1 MQQAADAVTGW
12 LESVDKTAASI
23 ASQDTNFKVVDGNN
37 SFWEVLIM
45 HEFVCFFSMELGR
58 EGEYSLMLFIHVY

>member
-37 SFWEVLIM
+37 SF
-45 HEFVCFFSMELGR
+45 
-58 EGEYSLMLFIHVY
+58 